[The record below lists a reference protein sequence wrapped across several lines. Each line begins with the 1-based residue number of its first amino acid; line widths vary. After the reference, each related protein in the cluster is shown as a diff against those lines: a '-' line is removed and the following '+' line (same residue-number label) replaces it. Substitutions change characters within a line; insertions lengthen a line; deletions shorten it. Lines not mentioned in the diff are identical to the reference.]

1 MRDVVT
7 TSAVFFSYALL
18 AVFAQNA
25 VFTRALGVSRLVQ
38 LVGDDRTSSWLFG
51 MQLCITQVLVTPFAW
66 YAGSRIAPLAN
77 RAQLRPL
84 VYIASIAVVCVLEH
98 AVLWLAKGLPHR
110 SALLRIV
117 PLAGLN
123 SCVLGTV
130 LVERTQSF
138 TLGQSLG
145 FGLGSGQLGSI
156 PRGLLLMAQGI
167 QLIVGGK
174 GRLCLRHL
182 SGKNIQLGGIACV
195 AGALGTGSFQ
205 HRQGSGKL
213 CLLCGQ
219 LCGQLAGLLGG
230 TQLTLYFVQLGFG
243 VLEGSRNGFLRGL
256 LACQQTFQQG
266 KGRLRLGLGVQCGKG
281 IGIRVVGRKPDAGEQ
296 TVQLCILGG
305 ALLAEGGAFGLQALL
320 QPGVALGAEQLAEDA
335 AALLGGGVEQPG
347 ELSLCDHGNLAE
359 LAVIQPDD
367 LHDGG
372 GHVLGSG
379 HRRAGVGKGEDG
391 IRLLGGEAFAAHLGT
406 GVFRVAAH
414 GIALPVHLKFQL
426 HKGGCSGV
434 GILAAQHG
442 TLAHTAAGMVVQG
455 VCNGIEQGGLACAG
469 VAGDKVQA
477 AFSQFFQFQHGL
489 ARIGAKG
496 RKGQSERSH
505 ASSPSFQI
513 SSMSCWQ
520 NAACSAVRGWL
531 FCSW

>member
-1 MRDVVT
+1 
-7 TSAVFFSYALL
+7 
-18 AVFAQNA
+18 
-25 VFTRALGVSRLVQ
+25 
-38 LVGDDRTSSWLFG
+38 
-51 MQLCITQVLVTPFAW
+51 
-66 YAGSRIAPLAN
+66 
-77 RAQLRPL
+77 
-84 VYIASIAVVCVLEH
+84 
-98 AVLWLAKGLPHR
+98 
-110 SALLRIV
+110 
-117 PLAGLN
+117 
-123 SCVLGTV
+123 
-130 LVERTQSF
+130 
-138 TLGQSLG
+138 
-145 FGLGSGQLGSI
+145 
-156 PRGLLLMAQGI
+156 MAQGI

-219 LCGQLAGLLGG
+219 LCGQLSGLLGS

-243 VLEGSRNGFLRGL
+243 VLEGSSNGLLRGL
-256 LACQQTFQQG
+256 LAGQQTFQQG

-320 QPGVALGAEQLAEDA
+320 QPGIALGAEQLAENA
-335 AALLGGGVEQPG
+335 AALLGGSVEQLC
-347 ELSLCDHGNLAE
+347 ELTLRDHGDLAE
-359 LAVIQPDD
+359 LAVVQPDD
-367 LHDGG
+367 LLHGG
-372 GHVLGSG
+372 SHILGFG
-379 HRRAGVGKGEDG
+379 HRRTAIGIGEGG
-391 IRLLGGEAFAAHLGT
+391 IRFLGGHALAA
-406 GVFRVAAH
+406 VFGALVLRVAAH
-414 GIALPVHLKFQL
+414 SIALAVHLKFQL
-426 HKGGCSGV
+426 HKGGRFKIS
-434 GILAAQHG
+434 IFAAQHG
-442 TLAHTAAGMVVQG
+442 ALAHAAAGMIVQRI
-455 VCNGIEQGGLACAG
+455 CNGIEQGGLACSG

-520 NAACSAVRGWL
+520 NAACSAVSG
-531 FCSW
+531 